1 MEIKIQF
8 DVLNNALL
16 FMFVE
21 LINVLDKRPYY
32 IFIGYNNTI
41 TNEVKSEVLL
51 QDPKTANWMSA
62 AGTG

>member
-32 IFIGYNNTI
+32 IFIGYNNII

-51 QDPKTANWMSA
+51 QDP
-62 AGTG
+62 